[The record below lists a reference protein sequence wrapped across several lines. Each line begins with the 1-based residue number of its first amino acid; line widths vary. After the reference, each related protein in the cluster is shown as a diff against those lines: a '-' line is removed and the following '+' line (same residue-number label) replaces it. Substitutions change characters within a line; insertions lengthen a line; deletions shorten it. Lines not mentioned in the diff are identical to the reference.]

1 MIPQTPRP
9 LFRTTIIKSVL
20 ILGWMALIFSF
31 SHQPPSISD
40 AQSGGVTALFQ
51 PLFPGVDSDALT
63 HSIRK
68 IAHFTLYAVLG
79 GLLVWTLFPFTRR
92 APLYATFISPIYAL
106 SDEFHQSFIPGRSA
120 ELTDVLIDTAG
131 AATGALILLVL
142 LQKHKKRAILGGK
155 EETIIKGIVR
165 LYE

>member
-1 MIPQTPRP
+1 MPKKSL
-9 LFRTTIIKSVL
+9 LFRTTIIKSLL

-51 PLFPGVDSDALT
+51 PLFPGVDPDTLT

-92 APLYATFISPIYAL
+92 APLYATFVSLLFAL

-120 ELTDVLIDTAG
+120 ELTDVLIDTTG
-131 AATGALILLVL
+131 AATGALIIFFV
-142 LQKHKKRAILGGK
+142 LQKIPFYAIINSKK
-155 EETIIKGIVR
+155 
-165 LYE
+165 